1 MDGSA
6 TPRVDYGSEEAAMQ
20 AYLREGEKRAASL
33 GNRGPIRFTAP
44 GELHP
49 DILDAY
55 WRCGFYVFEGV
66 LGPDELSD
74 IERDVH
80 DILDRLPAERGAAL
94 DAKGRPALAADWRGR
109 TCCGPSRSAIRSAA
123 PISPTAAIR

>member
-1 MDGSA
+1 MDGST

-20 AYLREGEKRAASL
+20 AYLRDGEKRAATL
-33 GNRGPIRFTAP
+33 GNRGPIRFTGS

-66 LGPDELSD
+66 RGGG
-74 IERDVH
+74 VH
-80 DILDRLPAERGAAL
+80 NEPAVY
-94 DAKGRPALAADWRGR
+94 DA
-109 TCCGPSRSAIRSAA
+109 SASPAA
-123 PISPTAAIR
+123 PV